1 LFLLGSLM
9 TKPSA
14 LPLRLTSNGY
24 SDTDLGKS
32 SRETGAGR
40 RPGKPGEFKDAD

>member
-1 LFLLGSLM
+1 M
-9 TKPSA
+9 TDRV
-14 LPLRLTSNGY
+14 LTRPLQ